1 MSFIFSSTST
11 CGDNFFENLRQQK
24 KQDDWQ
30 LTFLNVITIG
40 LFKVFRNINI
50 NSQIKTLKIENE
62 KNKQPLKDLKSTI
75 LEKINICWKNLF
87 TKNEIQEYQE
97 INKKLNLILENQKN
111 SRVIAGALDYPSNK
125 NPFEEKFS
133 STTLINSSVSD
144 LPFDNNNNNYPEK
157 LNSFSESDEEDKNE
171 FTNKLS
177 NNSPDK
183 GIDTVSINSD
193 ESITVLSRTSS
204 QQSIS

>member
-1 MSFIFSSTST
+1 M
-11 CGDNFFENLRQQK
+11 
-24 KQDDWQ
+24 
-30 LTFLNVITIG
+30 
-40 LFKVFRNINI
+40 FKVFRNINI